1 MKKITFFLMA
11 AFVLAT
17 SSMAQTGQKRVVQL
31 PGTTNNVVKALP
43 TTPRKADVQKQRTSA
58 KAARNF
64 LANHQKAA
72 VPKAPWQKKMAP
84 QKVTGGK
91 YITEQ
96 PAGEYVS
103 YSRSGDAYAYNM
115 IFGSMYTPVNYALGD
130 VVFGSDGKVFI
141 RNIISQPYPVQYSS
155 WIEGKLEGS
164 TMTFELPA
172 KIAEYGYY
180 EMYAALMAYDEEG
193 QTYVYDPE
201 LTSFT
206 LNYDAATRA
215 ITTPEDSPL
224 ATGEVMIGFLWGDDE
239 SWAGMGDWNLTF
251 EVMTDEP
258 VKAPEGLT
266 TEQYSV
272 VADDFGGCLAQVGF
286 DGNDVYVQGMYPAM
300 PEAWAKGTINGDK
313 VTFASGMYLGRDEVN
328 GYHQY
333 LVSANVEEIYD
344 PEWDETYEEYTLSSE
359 DIVFDY
365 DAATK
370 TLSNS
375 NFFFVN
381 AGPEE
386 VYYAQSYNHARI
398 APFTEV
404 AATPAAPEWVE
415 LYEGG
420 YDYYSSGWGWGYFN
434 FDMVTSDVDGN
445 YILPEKISY
454 AFYAR
459 VNGEEIPI
467 NFSTNDYL
475 YIDEDMTEIP
485 FGYSDM
491 SSYDIASSGINM
503 YVYYYVIGP
512 EAFGIQTIYRGAG
525 EERRSEIV
533 WQEVYDLGSEVQPE
547 AATPEYPDVAADNVG
562 ESIDFSYYTGKEDVK
577 VWGEAKPQT
586 YDVAIRLNES
596 ALVGTHI
603 DNIQIPLQGLDN
615 LKNVKV
621 WLSSQLRVENGQNV
635 PDLMSIDVTPTE
647 EGFTVVE
654 LPKPYTIPAEG
665 VYVGYSVTIDEVLD
679 EDAAYPV
686 VLCQGNKTDGLFLH
700 TSNGFL
706 KWLPMAAE
714 MGFNSMIKVSVSGKE
729 VVGNAAY
736 AEDNNT
742 HYVLVGEPFE
752 QELTFVNHGAN
763 GIQSVD
769 VELTLNGATTQQHID
784 LDEPIQG
791 AYGLTTTQAI
801 SLPAIADRGN
811 YELSVKVTKVNGQ
824 DNEEAGAES
833 LTPIVALNTVP
844 QHRTLLEEYTGTW
857 CGWCVRGFVGL
868 EKLAELYP
876 DDFVCVSYHNG
887 DPMEVVDAE
896 EYPWNEF
903 VLGGFPGFPCASMDR
918 IAETDPFW
926 GTNYGVK
933 PMGIVDDLTERAKE
947 FGHASIDLL
956 ADYDA
961 DNDAVNVTANVTF
974 AYDVEDAD
982 FALEYIL
989 VEDGLT
995 GEGSGWAQNNYY
1007 AGNYDESCAELDPYI
1022 EGDAV
1027 LTGLKFSDVAVM
1039 VSEIGGIEE
1048 SIPATIKA
1056 DERITHTYTFD
1067 LANALN
1073 TAGENIIQDVN
1084 KLKVVALLVNT
1095 ATGEVVNA
1103 NKIALSESTGIS
1115 NVNDDIRNIRSIEY
1129 FDLSGRKVTRA
1140 QQGVNIMRI
1149 NYNNGKS
1156 RSMKVIRK

>member
-1 MKKITFFLMA
+1 
-11 AFVLAT
+11 
-17 SSMAQTGQKRVVQL
+17 
-31 PGTTNNVVKALP
+31 
-43 TTPRKADVQKQRTSA
+43 
-58 KAARNF
+58 
-64 LANHQKAA
+64 
-72 VPKAPWQKKMAP
+72 
-84 QKVTGGK
+84 
-91 YITEQ
+91 
-96 PAGEYVS
+96 
-103 YSRSGDAYAYNM
+103 
-115 IFGSMYTPVNYALGD
+115 
-130 VVFGSDGKVFI
+130 
-141 RNIISQPYPVQYSS
+141 
-155 WIEGKLEGS
+155 
-164 TMTFELPA
+164 
-172 KIAEYGYY
+172 
-180 EMYAALMAYDEEG
+180 
-193 QTYVYDPE
+193 
-201 LTSFT
+201 
-206 LNYDAATRA
+206 
-215 ITTPEDSPL
+215 
-224 ATGEVMIGFLWGDDE
+224 
-239 SWAGMGDWNLTF
+239 
-251 EVMTDEP
+251 
-258 VKAPEGLT
+258 
-266 TEQYSV
+266 
-272 VADDFGGCLAQVGF
+272 
-286 DGNDVYVQGMYPAM
+286 
-300 PEAWAKGTINGDK
+300 
-313 VTFASGMYLGRDEVN
+313 
-328 GYHQY
+328 
-333 LVSANVEEIYD
+333 
-344 PEWDETYEEYTLSSE
+344 
-359 DIVFDY
+359 
-365 DAATK
+365 
-370 TLSNS
+370 
-375 NFFFVN
+375 
-381 AGPEE
+381 
-386 VYYAQSYNHARI
+386 
-398 APFTEV
+398 
-404 AATPAAPEWVE
+404 
-415 LYEGG
+415 
-420 YDYYSSGWGWGYFN
+420 
-434 FDMVTSDVDGN
+434 
-445 YILPEKISY
+445 
-454 AFYAR
+454 
-459 VNGEEIPI
+459 
-467 NFSTNDYL
+467 
-475 YIDEDMTEIP
+475 
-485 FGYSDM
+485 
-491 SSYDIASSGINM
+491 
-503 YVYYYVIGP
+503 
-512 EAFGIQTIYRGAG
+512 
-525 EERRSEIV
+525 
-533 WQEVYDLGSEVQPE
+533 
-547 AATPEYPDVAADNVG
+547 
-562 ESIDFSYYTGKEDVK
+562 
-577 VWGEAKPQT
+577 
-586 YDVAIRLNES
+586 
-596 ALVGTHI
+596 
-603 DNIQIPLQGLDN
+603 
-615 LKNVKV
+615 
-621 WLSSQLRVENGQNV
+621 VENGQNV

-686 VLCQGNKTDGLFLH
+686 VLCQGDKTDGLFLH

-784 LDEPIQG
+784 LDEPVEG
-791 AYGLTTTQAI
+791 GYGLTTTQAVT
-801 SLPAIADRGN
+801 LPAIADRGN

-824 DNEEAGAES
+824 DNVEADAES

-844 QHRTLLEEYTGTW
+844 KHRTLLEEYTGTW

-876 DDFVCVSYHNG
+876 DDFVCVSFHNE
-887 DPMEVVDAE
+887 DPMEILDA
-896 EYPWNEF
+896 YSFPNE
-903 VLGGFPGFPCASMDR
+903 VEGFPSAFMDR
-918 IAETDPFW
+918 IEEIDPFY
-926 GTNYGVK
+926 GFNYGVK
-933 PMGIVDDLTERAKE
+933 PMGIVDDLSERNKE

-974 AYDVEDAD
+974 AYDVENAD

-995 GEGSGWAQNNYY
+995 GEGCGWAQNNSY

-1027 LTGLKFSDVAVM
+1027 ISGLKFSDVAVM

-1073 TAGENIIQDVN
+1073 TDGENIIQDVN

>member
-11 AFVLAT
+11 AMMMAT
-17 SSMAQTGQKRVVQL
+17 TGLAQTGQKRVVQL
-31 PGTTNNVVKALP
+31 PGTTKGVVKEMKAQP
-43 TTPRKADVQKQRTSA
+43 RMADMQRQHRATPPL
-58 KAARNF
+58 RNM
-64 LANHQKAA
+64 LASRSQNSI
-72 VPKAPWQKKMAP
+72 PKAPWQRKMVN
-84 QKVTGGK
+84 KEITGGK
-91 YITEQ
+91 FISEQ

-103 YSRSGDAYAYNM
+103 YVRSGDAYAYTM
-115 IFGSMYTPVNYALGD
+115 FGPMYTTLAGGLGD
-130 VVFGSDGKVFI
+130 VVFGADNKVYI
-141 RNIISQPYPVQYSS
+141 RNIISQAPLKYSA

-164 TMTFELPA
+164 TITFEMPSKVA
-172 KIAEYGYY
+172 DYNGY
-180 EMYAALMAYDEEG
+180 ELYAAMMTYDEAT
-193 QTYVYDPE
+193 QSFVNTPE

-215 ITTPEDSPL
+215 ITTPAGSVL
-224 ATGEVMIGFLWGDDE
+224 ADGNVIVGLIWGDNE
-239 SWAGMGDWNLTF
+239 SWIGCGDWNMSF
-251 EVMTDEP
+251 EVMNDKP
-258 VKAPEGLT
+258 VSVPADLKTEEYAVTAEGF
-266 TEQYSV
+266 
-272 VADDFGGCLAQVGF
+272 AGCLAQVGF
-286 DGNDVYVQGMYPAM
+286 DGNDVYVQGFYPNM
-300 PEAWAKGTINGDK
+300 PDAWIKGTINGDK
-313 VTFASGMYLGRDEVN
+313 VTFPNGQYIGGDKVL

-333 LVSANVEEIYD
+333 LMGGGVEEVYD
-344 PEWDETYEEYTLSSE
+344 PDWDETYEDYTLTGE

-375 NFFFVN
+375 SLFFVN
-381 AGPEE
+381 AGTEE
-386 VYYAQSYNHARI
+386 PFVAQTYDKARI
-398 APFTEV
+398 KPFTEV

-525 EERRSEIV
+525 EERRSEIA

-679 EDAAYPV
+679 DDAAYPV
-686 VLCQGNKTDGLFLH
+686 VLCQGDKTDGLFLH

-769 VELTLNGATTQQHID
+769 VELTLNGVTTQQHID
-784 LDEPIQG
+784 LDEPVEG
-791 AYGLTTTQAI
+791 GYGLTTTQAVT
-801 SLPAIADRGN
+801 LPAIADRGN

-824 DNEEAGAES
+824 DNVEADAES

-844 QHRTLLEEYTGTW
+844 KHRTLLEEYTGTW

-876 DDFVCVSYHNG
+876 DDFVCVSFHNE
-887 DPMEVVDAE
+887 DPMEILDT
-896 EYPWNEF
+896 YSFPNE
-903 VLGGFPGFPCASMDR
+903 VKGFPLAFMDR
-918 IAETDPFW
+918 IEEIDPFY
-926 GTNYGVK
+926 GFNYGVK
-933 PMGIVDDLTERAKE
+933 PMGIVDDLSERNKE

>member
-1 MKKITFFLMA
+1 MKKITRILLFIALAVMA
-11 AFVLAT
+11 GGQWSMLDAQTLNVRVGSVTYKFPAT
-17 SSMAQTGQKRVVQL
+17 QTGDMTYSDGQTLTIINKVFTITDISAIYIDESEVEDNLVSVAYSDGSVSIDVAGNVAQYVDPSVEGAHVSMAQSD
-31 PGTTNNVVKALP
+31 
-43 TTPRKADVQKQRTSA
+43 DVS
-58 KAARNF
+58 
-64 LANHQKAA
+64 
-72 VPKAPWQKKMAP
+72 
-84 QKVTGGK
+84 
-91 YITEQ
+91 
-96 PAGEYVS
+96 
-103 YSRSGDAYAYNM
+103 
-115 IFGSMYTPVNYALGD
+115 
-130 VVFGSDGKVFI
+130 
-141 RNIISQPYPVQYSS
+141 
-155 WIEGKLEGS
+155 
-164 TMTFELPA
+164 
-172 KIAEYGYY
+172 
-180 EMYAALMAYDEEG
+180 
-193 QTYVYDPE
+193 
-201 LTSFT
+201 
-206 LNYDAATRA
+206 
-215 ITTPEDSPL
+215 
-224 ATGEVMIGFLWGDDE
+224 
-239 SWAGMGDWNLTF
+239 
-251 EVMTDEP
+251 
-258 VKAPEGLT
+258 
-266 TEQYSV
+266 
-272 VADDFGGCLAQVGF
+272 
-286 DGNDVYVQGMYPAM
+286 
-300 PEAWAKGTINGDK
+300 
-313 VTFASGMYLGRDEVN
+313 
-328 GYHQY
+328 
-333 LVSANVEEIYD
+333 
-344 PEWDETYEEYTLSSE
+344 
-359 DIVFDY
+359 
-365 DAATK
+365 
-370 TLSNS
+370 
-375 NFFFVN
+375 
-381 AGPEE
+381 
-386 VYYAQSYNHARI
+386 
-398 APFTEV
+398 
-404 AATPAAPEWVE
+404 
-415 LYEGG
+415 
-420 YDYYSSGWGWGYFN
+420 
-434 FDMVTSDVDGN
+434 
-445 YILPEKISY
+445 
-454 AFYAR
+454 
-459 VNGEEIPI
+459 
-467 NFSTNDYL
+467 
-475 YIDEDMTEIP
+475 
-485 FGYSDM
+485 
-491 SSYDIASSGINM
+491 
-503 YVYYYVIGP
+503 
-512 EAFGIQTIYRGAG
+512 
-525 EERRSEIV
+525 
-533 WQEVYDLGSEVQPE
+533 
-547 AATPEYPDVAADNVG
+547 ADNVG
-562 ESIDFSYYTGKEDVK
+562 ESIDFSYFTGKEDVR

-603 DNIQIPLQGLDN
+603 DNIQIPLQGLANMKD
-615 LKNVKV
+615 VKV

-729 VVGNAAY
+729 LVGNAAY

-784 LDEPIQG
+784 LDEPVEG
-791 AYGLTTTQAI
+791 GYGLTTTQAVT
-801 SLPAIADRGN
+801 LPAIADRGN

-824 DNEEAGAES
+824 DNVEADAES

-844 QHRTLLEEYTGTW
+844 KHRTLLEEYTGTW

-876 DDFVCVSYHNG
+876 DDFVCVSFHNE
-887 DPMEVVDAE
+887 DPMEILDT
-896 EYPWNEF
+896 YSFPNE
-903 VLGGFPGFPCASMDR
+903 VKGFPLAFMDR
-918 IAETDPFW
+918 IEEIDPFY
-926 GTNYGVK
+926 GFNYGVK
-933 PMGIVDDLTERAKE
+933 PMGIVDDLSERNKE

-974 AYDVEDAD
+974 AYDVEDAE

-995 GEGSGWAQNNYY
+995 GEGSGWAQNNSY

-1022 EGDAV
+1022 DGDAV